1 MNNPDFKGVRGL
13 IFDYGGTI
21 DSRSEHWSRII
32 ARAYAAAGVTLD
44 DATFRDAYVFGERR
58 LAAERLVLP
67 GDNFRRLMYVK
78 ALAEIDRLVQL
89 GALAPDTEADRLA
102 SSVADYCYEH
112 ARRCIDSARAA
123 VGRLADSF
131 PSVLVSNFYGN
142 IDTVLCDFGLRHLF
156 RGIIE
161 SSVVGVRKPDP
172 RIFMLG
178 AVALGLRP
186 DEVMVIGDSLT
197 KDILPA
203 ESAGFRTAWIK
214 GPGWSAD
221 EDNASHR
228 SETASLEAL
237 AKAIF

>member
-1 MNNPDFKGVRGL
+1 MNSDDFKGVRGL

-44 DATFRDAYVFGERR
+44 DTTFRDAYVFGERR

-67 GDNFRRLMYVK
+67 GDNFRRLMQVK
-78 ALAEIDRLVQL
+78 AAAEIDRLVQL
-89 GALAPDTEADRLA
+89 GALAPGNDADRLA
-102 SSVADYCYEH
+102 TSVADYCYDH
-112 ARRCIDSARAA
+112 ARRCIDSARHAVERLTAA
-123 VGRLADSF
+123 L

-161 SSVVGVRKPDP
+161 SAVVGVRKPDP
-172 RIFMLG
+172 RIFTLG

-214 GPGWSAD
+214 GPAWTHEED
-221 EDNASHR
+221 EASHPAQI
-228 SETASLEAL
+228 ASLEEL
-237 AKAIF
+237 AKAIL